1 MNPKRDILL
10 MAMRN
15 ILHRQGDS
23 EAARPDVLAHVAGN
37 VRRLRQ
43 ARGLSQSG
51 LAELSGISRR
61 MIVAIESSE
70 ANVSLS
76 SLDRLAAALG
86 VSLSD
91 TVRPPAAPDN
101 RRIETVVWRGAHP
114 ESQAVLLGTAPARR
128 ETELWLWSL
137 GEGERYPS
145 EAGSGGWHE
154 MLFVLEGLLVVET
167 ADGRLECAAGE
178 FLIFSSGK
186 PYVFANGGGGT
197 VRFVRN
203 VVL

>member
-1 MNPKRDILL
+1 MS
-10 MAMRN
+10 N
-15 ILHRQGDS
+15 ILRSQRSAVTG
-23 EAARPDVLAHVAGN
+23 VLSNVAEN

-43 ARGLSQSG
+43 ARGLSQAGLAAASG
-51 LAELSGISRR
+51 LSRR
-61 MIVAIESSE
+61 MIVAIERDE

-86 VSLSD
+86 VSLTETIRAPD
-91 TVRPPAAPDN
+91 APDN
-101 RRIETVVWRGAHP
+101 RRIETVAWRGFDAD
-114 ESQAVLLGTAPARR
+114 SRGVLLGAAPGSR

-145 EAGSGGWHE
+145 EAGSEGWHE
-154 MLFVLEGLLVVET
+154 MLLVLEGTLVVET
-167 ADGRLECAAGE
+167 ADGRHEVPAGD
-178 FLIFSSGK
+178 FLIFSSGA
-186 PYVFANGGGGT
+186 PYVFANGGGGS

>member
-1 MNPKRDILL
+1 MG
-10 MAMRN
+10 N
-15 ILHRQGDS
+15 ILHSQS
-23 EAARPDVLAHVAGN
+23 VAPRPAILAHVAAN

-43 ARGLSQSG
+43 ERGLSQAG

-61 MIVAIESSE
+61 MIVAVESGE

-76 SLDRLAAALG
+76 SVDRLAAALG
-86 VSLSD
+86 VSF
-91 TVRPPAAPDN
+91 TQIVRPPDATDS
-101 RRIETVVWRGAHP
+101 RRIEGLAWRGAEPDSH
-114 ESQAVLLGTAPARR
+114 AVLLGGAPATR
-128 ETELWLWSL
+128 EAELWLWSL
-137 GEGERYPS
+137 AEGERYPS

-154 MLFVLEGLLVVET
+154 MLLVIEGLLVIET
-167 ADGRLECAAGE
+167 ADGRYDIGAGD
-178 FLIFSSGK
+178 FLIFSSAA